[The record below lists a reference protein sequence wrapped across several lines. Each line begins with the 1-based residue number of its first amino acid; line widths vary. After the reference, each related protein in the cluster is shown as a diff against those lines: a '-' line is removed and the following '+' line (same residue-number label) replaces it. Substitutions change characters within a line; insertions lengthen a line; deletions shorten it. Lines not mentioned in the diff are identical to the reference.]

1 MPEATL
7 TLWLPSWQRIV
18 CRLGSLS
25 LSKKK
30 VLKRCTLRSKQ
41 AEIHKGQIQS
51 RRAPITMAKKKKP
64 SWLFEESAWK
74 RQDTKSQVVGG
85 GTGGLNRGEIHT
97 RTNKHPVHRS
107 DGWERI
113 CHNIALQ
120 TAERMADYP
129 LHVSNDN
136 WRSET
141 VNLQWKNITPEV
153 WAGHFPMVWQSG
165 MWEASPPFPHFFP
178 CTHIPVS
185 HFVFVFSRTEYNL
198 HLHSQVIWRQESK
211 LQSAMMET
219 RQWVDCPNFGVK
231 MVRLK
236 QPQATLNRPLNPHAG
251 QPG

>member
-1 MPEATL
+1 MFFPPPSPPLLFHLKGIINNAWSNINAL
-7 TLWLPSWQRIV
+7 TAKLTANSVQA
-18 CRLGSLS
+18 RLSLS
-25 LSKKK
+25 LKKK
-30 VLKRCTLRSKQ
+30 SFKKMHAKIKVSGNSQ
-41 AEIHKGQIQS
+41 GS
-51 RRAPITMAKKKKP
+51 NPISPCSNHNGKKKKNP

-129 LHVSNDN
+129 LLVSNDN

-165 MWEASPPFPHFFP
+165 MWEASPP
-178 CTHIPVS
+178 
-185 HFVFVFSRTEYNL
+185 L
-198 HLHSQVIWRQESK
+198 VI
-211 LQSAMMET
+211 
-219 RQWVDCPNFGVK
+219 
-231 MVRLK
+231 
-236 QPQATLNRPLNPHAG
+236 
-251 QPG
+251 